1 MRFILPSLNLRM
13 ERWKWNEK
21 HRVYVSTLGHFKD
34 EYKQNLPIKIDLGG
48 YARVKTNVSATYS
61 AHRLVM
67 LTWRPIAGAELL
79 TVDHLNHNKRDN
91 SLLNLEWVSEEEN
104 HRRAKEDQ
112 VPASSTSQQPLTW
125 LEIEDLIKNKDWSCL
140 AKHWKSNR
148 ISVINLKN
156 GMELRPADKSII
168 SCRSNVPNNFDFIRT
183 IVQTNGNCYNCHLAI
198 KAKEER
204 K

>member
-34 EYKQNLPIKIDLGG
+34 EYKQNLPIKIDHGG
-48 YARVKTNVSATYS
+48 YVRVKTNVSATYP

-67 LTWRPIAGAELL
+67 LTWRPIASSKNL

-91 SLLNLEWVSEEEN
+91 SLLNLEWVSGEEN
-104 HRRAKEDQ
+104 QRRAKEDQ
-112 VPASSTSQQPLTW
+112 VSTSLINQQFLTW
-125 LEIEDLIKNKDWSCL
+125 PQIKNLIKNKDWASL
-140 AKHWKSNR
+140 AKCWKDNR
-148 ISVINLKN
+148 ISIILEDGSEIYPKDKN
-156 GMELRPADKSII
+156 SLL
-168 SCRSNVPNNFDFIRT
+168 CYSNVPNNFNFIRT
-183 IVQTNGNCYNCHLAI
+183 IVETNGNCYNRHFTI
-198 KAKEER
+198 KVKEER

>member
-13 ERWKWNEK
+13 ERWKWNEE
-21 HRVYVSTLGHFKD
+21 HRVYVSTLGHFKNGH
-34 EYKQNLPIKIDLGG
+34 KQNLPIKIDHNG
-48 YARVKTNVSATYS
+48 YVRVKTNVSTTYL

-67 LTWRPIAGAELL
+67 LTWRPIAGSEIL

-104 HRRAKEDQ
+104 HRRAKADQ
-112 VPASSTSQQPLTW
+112 VPASSIEQLPLTW
-125 LEIEDLIKNKDWSCL
+125 PQIENLIKNKNWTCL

-148 ISVINLKN
+148 ISIVLEDGSEVYPMDKN
-156 GMELRPADKSII
+156 TLLHRD
-168 SCRSNVPNNFDFIRT
+168 NVPNNADFIRT
-183 IVQTNGNCYNCHLAI
+183 IVQTNGDCYKLHLAI
-198 KAKEER
+198 KVKEER

>member
-13 ERWKWNEK
+13 ERWKWNEE
-21 HRVYVSTLGHFKD
+21 HRVYVSTLGHFKN
-34 EYKQNLPIKIDLGG
+34 EHKQNLPIKIDHNG
-48 YARVKTNVSATYS
+48 YVRVKTNVNTAYL

-67 LTWRPIAGAELL
+67 LTWRPIAGSELL

-91 SLLNLEWVSEEEN
+91 SLLNLEWVSVEEN
-104 HRRAKEDQ
+104 QRRAKADQ
-112 VPASSTSQQPLTW
+112 VPASLIKEPPLTW
-125 LEIEDLIKNKDWSCL
+125 PQIENLIKNKNWACL

-148 ISVINLKN
+148 ISIVLEDGSEVYPMDKNNL
-156 GMELRPADKSII
+156 LRRD
-168 SCRSNVPNNFDFIRT
+168 NVPNNADFIRT
-183 IVQTNGNCYNCHLAI
+183 IAQTNGDCYKLHLAI

>member
-1 MRFILPSLNLRM
+1 MRFIFPSLNLRI
-13 ERWKWNEK
+13 ERWKWNEE
-21 HRVYVSTLGHFKD
+21 HRVYVSTLGHFKN
-34 EYKQNLPIKIDLGG
+34 EYKQNLPIKIDHNG
-48 YARVKTNVSATYS
+48 YVKVKTNVSTTYS

-112 VPASSTSQQPLTW
+112 VPASPTSRQPLTW
-125 LEIEDLIKNKDWSCL
+125 PQIENLIKNKNWTAL
-140 AKHWKSNR
+140 VKRWKDNR
-148 ISVINLKN
+148 ISITLEDGSEIYPKN
-156 GMELRPADKSII
+156 KNSLL
-168 SCRSNVPNNFDFIRT
+168 CRSNVPSDADFIRT
-183 IVQTNGNCYNCHLAI
+183 IAQTNGDCYKYHFTI
-198 KAKEER
+198 KVKEER